1 MFRIWQRVLSLPIH
15 IPQYLLPNRIM
26 LRISAYQGLLI
37 RNSFVINSVTPYD
50 FPCAL
55 SLYCYLHYSVES
67 VNLFSLIFQI
77 QGFGTSSSPFSLMY
91 KFFAFA
97 LDRQLA
103 EAGAHVV
110 MAVRSTNRAQ
120 ELIRKWQE
128 EWSGKGLPL
137 NIEVCCLPFHSSIKY
152 G

>member
-1 MFRIWQRVLSLPIH
+1 M
-15 IPQYLLPNRIM
+15 
-26 LRISAYQGLLI
+26 
-37 RNSFVINSVTPYD
+37 INSVTPYD
-50 FPCAL
+50 FPCAI
-55 SLYCYLHYSVES
+55 SLHCYLHYFIES

-77 QGFGTSSSPFSLMY
+77 QGFGTSSSQFSLMC
-91 KFFAFA
+91 KNFAFA

-128 EWSGKGLPL
+128 DWSGKGLPL
-137 NIEVCCLPFHSSIKY
+137 NIEVCCLTFHGIIKY